1 MNDDTLVLGAMLRLA
16 RRGLEATVDEL
27 YERVG
32 TDRTRIRS
40 ALGRLDAAGLVERRT
55 ASARRS
61 MSGLALS
68 VATLPADGMSRR
80 AAPGVVR
87 RSARTVQGRPKLR
100 SHAA

>member
-32 TDRTRIRS
+32 TDQARIRS
-40 ALGRLDAAGLVERRT
+40 ALSRLDTAGYVERRKT
-55 ASARRS
+55 GARLT
-61 MSGLALS
+61 MTGLAMS
-68 VATLPADGMSRR
+68 VALRPVAPRGRTAEVTVAVERR
-80 AAPGVVR
+80 G
-87 RSARTVQGRPKLR
+87 KLR